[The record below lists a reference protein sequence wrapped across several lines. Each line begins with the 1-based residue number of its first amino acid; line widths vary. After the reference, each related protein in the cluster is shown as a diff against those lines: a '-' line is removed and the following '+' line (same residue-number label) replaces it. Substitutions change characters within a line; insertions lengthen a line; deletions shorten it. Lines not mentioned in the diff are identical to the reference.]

1 MGIFDRIMSSLRSL
15 VGRDEAA
22 NGEPSTRETRV
33 SVERDVR
40 ANDEREPAG
49 EKTAERTSGD
59 DRTAEESAAAD
70 TDASASTGSLVEE
83 GAADEA
89 EEAAEPSE
97 AVDVGDDAAIE
108 SSEAVESPSTE
119 ETEAEVGEADDA
131 ATDDVDDAVEE
142 AEPADEESDEA
153 DAAGGEAVD
162 EVKGI
167 GPAYAERLADAG
179 VTTVAD
185 LAEADPEAL
194 ADQIGV
200 SDKRI
205 ARWIDRAREHLG
217 A

>member
-40 ANDEREPAG
+40 ADDEREPAG
-49 EKTAERTSGD
+49 EEAAERASGD
-59 DRTAEESAAAD
+59 DRTAEEPAAAD
-70 TDASASTGSLVEE
+70 TDASASTESLVEGE
-83 GAADEA
+83 AADEP

-97 AVDVGDDAAIE
+97 AVDVGDDAAAE
-108 SSEAVESPSTE
+108 SSDAVGSTSTE
-119 ETEAEVGEADDA
+119 ETEPEAEADDA
-131 ATDDVDDAVEE
+131 ATDAVDDAVEE
-142 AEPADEESDEA
+142 AEPADEEPDGA
-153 DAAGGEAVD
+153 DAAGGEPVD